1 MCGPKF
7 CSMHHSRTL
16 EDGIAQMARELE
28 QREGAAGGGGGIN
41 GPEIPKSGKTEPQLA
56 GVHAG

>member
-16 EDGIAQMARELE
+16 EEGIAQMARELE
-28 QREGAAGGGGGIN
+28 QGAQEGGVNA
-41 GPEIPKSGKTEPQLA
+41 PEIPASGNTEPQLA
-56 GVHAG
+56 GVHAS